1 MLTLLIGVLIVLGVV
16 GTLKVRR
23 ARYARALRQEELS
36 RRAELEAYAALDPAA
51 RHDETPRALA
61 SRVCT
66 AIARHSAFRQV
77 AMLMRDADGRLNVA
91 ASAGVDHLSA
101 LEINAWVARFAR
113 ERHRWLRQGQCRSI
127 PVTLSSVKAVG
138 PTPPAELA
146 ASRNVIVLP
155 VWARNGEVLGALAVW
170 PDAKDAAALARPAPL
185 APELLPSHQSLA
197 PLERLAERLGHPME
211 HARNTANQI
220 VPSQG
225 GTHLLRA

>member
-23 ARYARALRQEELS
+23 ARYVRALRHEELS
-36 RRAELEAYAALDPAA
+36 RRAELEAYAALDRAA
-51 RHDETPRALA
+51 LHDETPRALA
-61 SRVCT
+61 SRVCA

-91 ASAGVDHLSA
+91 ASAGIDHLSA

-113 ERHRWLRQGQCRSI
+113 ERHRWVRQGQCRSI
-127 PVTLSSVKAVG
+127 PVTLSSIKAVG

-146 ASRNVIVLP
+146 TSRNVIVLP

-170 PDAKDAAALARPAPL
+170 PGAKDATACARPASL
-185 APELLPSHQSLA
+185 VPELLPSHQSLA
-197 PLERLAERLGHPME
+197 PLEHLAERLGPAMVP
-211 HARNTANQI
+211 ARITAKP
-220 VPSQG
+220 VG
-225 GTHLLRA
+225 AHLLRA